1 MKNREELWSILE
13 SLAREEDLELFDVSW
28 PAPRGPV
35 LRVFVSKEAR
45 GASVDVEECASLSK
59 RILNSPYIEELAPG
73 NCSIEVSSPGINRRL
88 RLPEHYIAAVG
99 ERVKVTLIDAVS
111 KSKRTVTGMLL
122 SCDGKKLRLGVEKS
136 SEKLEVP
143 LENVSEARVD
153 FLF

>member
-13 SLAREEDLELFDVSW
+13 SLAREENLELFDVSW
-28 PAPRGPV
+28 PAPRGPI
-35 LRVFVSKEAR
+35 LRVFVSKEAK
-45 GASVDVEECASLSK
+45 GALVDVEECASLSK
-59 RILNSPYIEELAPG
+59 RILNSSCIEELVPG
-73 NCSIEVSSPGINRRL
+73 NCSLEVSSPGINRRL
-88 RLPEHYIAAVG
+88 RLPKHYIAAVG
-99 ERVKVTLIDAVS
+99 ERVKVTFVDDGS

-122 SCDGKKLRLGVEKS
+122 SCDGKSLGLEIGNS